1 MRFVLVALALVPTI
15 AHADGWAHGDHLTG
29 EWHGTRSKLAK
40 TGLTL
45 DVVYASEV
53 FHSAASGA
61 GEDGT
66 ALLGHLDVALT
77 LDTEKLHGWPGG
89 KLYGL
94 VQDGRG
100 IGIDHYVGSA
110 TQVSNLEAD
119 PYTQITELFYEQTL
133 GDDRVVMRLG
143 KQDANRDFGTPR
155 FGGNFINNNFGMFPT
170 TPLPSYPTT
179 GLGASLVVRPV
190 SWLATKAAIYEGN
203 PMVHGLGSL
212 GIDHAFATG
221 AGYTVVGGVAAT
233 HHYGPADRHEGTTS
247 IGVWHQTG
255 SFPELDLYAPPQMF
269 GTDTGFFVQH
279 DERVYLHPEN
289 PDDPRDANLIVR
301 FGWAQA
307 DRTLISR
314 FMDAS
319 FAWHGIGA
327 RTDDTVGLGAGYFTV
342 ARSDDGM
349 LQPSYEVFLEAFYKV
364 RLTPFASL
372 QPDVQLYR
380 HPDGDRPDA
389 LLVGLRAKVKL

>member
-1 MRFVLVALALVPTI
+1 VRSLLFGLVLVPAL
-15 AHADGWAHGDHLTG
+15 AHADGWTHGDHLTG
-29 EWHGTRSKLAK
+29 EWRGTRSKLADA
-40 TGLTL
+40 GLTL

-53 FHSAASGA
+53 FHSAARCA

-77 LDTEKLHGWPGG
+77 LDTEKLGVWPGG

-100 IGIDHYVGSA
+100 TGIDRYVGSA

-119 PYTQITELFYEQTL
+119 PYTQITELFYEQTI
-133 GDDRVVMRLG
+133 GNDRVVVRIG

-179 GLGASLVVRPV
+179 GLGLALVVRPV

-203 PMVHGLGSL
+203 PIVHRLESL
-212 GIDHAFATG
+212 GIDNAFANG

-233 HHYGPADRHEGTTS
+233 HHYGTADRHEGTTS
-247 IGVWHQTG
+247 VGVWHQTG
-255 SFPELDLYAPPQMF
+255 EFPGLDLYAPPQTF
-269 GTDTGFFVQH
+269 ATDNGFFVQH

-289 PDDPRDANLIVR
+289 ADDPRDLNLIVR

-307 DRTLISR
+307 DRTQISR

-319 FAWHGIGA
+319 FAWHGIGR
-327 RTDDTVGLGAGYFTV
+327 RTDDTVGIGVGYFTV
-342 ARSDDGM
+342 ARPSDGM
-349 LQPSYEVFLEAFYKV
+349 LRPSDEVFAEMFYKV

-372 QPDVQLYR
+372 QPDVEVYR